1 MIQYIQNVIIPY
13 VNNIRTDST
22 EAALIIM
29 DNFKG
34 QTTPSVTNL
43 LEVNNINVCLLS
55 PNMTDRLKLLDIAVN
70 KLYEIVSRLC

>member
-1 MIQYIQNVIIPY
+1 MIRYIQNVIIPD

-22 EAALIIM
+22 EVALIIM

-43 LEVNNINVCLLS
+43 LEVNNIDVCLLP
-55 PNMTDRLKLLDIAVN
+55 PNTTDRLKLLDTAVN
-70 KLYEIVSRLC
+70 KLYEIVSQPC

>member
-22 EAALIIM
+22 EATLIIM

-43 LEVNNINVCLLS
+43 LEVNNMDVCLLS